1 MKLKPLKNT
10 TEAETSICLFKTGGP
25 SMLGTPGGKTK
36 INTFLFYNK
45 NSLKKVFHNQEFR
58 NDSYFSLN
66 PKQCILKAA
75 FIGNC
80 HGLQSVFTN
89 Y

>member
-1 MKLKPLKNT
+1 MKLKLLKNT

-25 SMLGTPGGKTK
+25 SILGIPVVG
-36 INTFLFYNK
+36 INIFFFYNV
-45 NSLKKVFHNQEFR
+45 NSLQKMFHNQEFR
-58 NDSYFSLN
+58 NDSYFSSN
-66 PKQCILKAA
+66 PKQCVLKAA